1 MTFEE
6 YLKDGV
12 DKGITAYRLAPVV
25 MGTDGQVTFYV
36 HPLGKDGIT
45 HDYLVKGNHLIRV
58 QSALE
63 GTPQPF
69 EKEPSFIAH
78 YDGVADGTTE
88 AA

>member
-6 YLKDGV
+6 YLKYGV

-25 MGTDGQVTFYV
+25 MGTDGQVTFYI

-45 HDYLVKGNHLIRV
+45 HDYLVKGNQLIRI

-63 GTPQPF
+63 GTPRPVD
-69 EKEPSFIAH
+69 EPQTITPAE
-78 YDGVADGTTE
+78 AE

>member
-63 GTPQPF
+63 GTPRPVD
-69 EKEPSFIAH
+69 EPQTIRQKSR
-78 YDGVADGTTE
+78 
-88 AA
+88 